1 MITSIG
7 REAER
12 LTRTVIYTDGARR
25 ADRTVGA
32 SCGSNCVLIDRKCNM
47 DRVVRRVVRER
58 IVRGNWL
65 RNTIHDHTIHMVS
78 GAGSEAEELARTVVY
93 ADGARWADRTVGA
106 SCGSNCVLIDRKS
119 NMDRVVRRVVRERIV
134 RGSWLR
140 NTIND
145 HTIHMVSGAG
155 SEAEE
160 LARTV
165 VYADGAR
172 WADRP

>member
-25 ADRTVGA
+25 
-32 SCGSNCVLIDRKCNM
+32 
-47 DRVVRRVVRER
+47 
-58 IVRGNWL
+58 
-65 RNTIHDHTIHMVS
+65 
-78 GAGSEAEELARTVVY
+78 
-93 ADGARWADRTVGA
+93 ADRTVGA

-172 WADRP
+172 WADRPVRTGCRSDRVLVDRECHMDRVVRRVVRERIVRGCRL